1 MATFKKGTNDADVSG
16 KKGGSVPDKPE
27 DRIARLEEEVGAL
40 KAIMRRNGWTV
51 KD

>member
-1 MATFKKGTNDADVSG
+1 MATFKKGTNDADSSG
-16 KKGGSVPDKPE
+16 KQGGSLPE
-27 DRIARLEEEVGAL
+27 KTDDRVARLEEELGEL